1 MKALIVDDERLA
13 RKELM
18 KLLEDHPSIEVVGE
32 AMNAEEA
39 IQMTN
44 ELNPDLLFLDIQMPG
59 KTGFQ
64 LLEELD
70 SVPVVVFTTAYD
82 EFALKA
88 FEVNALDYL
97 LKPIQ
102 AERLAETMA
111 KISEKERSKVVAAR
125 NPDKKLG
132 LNDQVFVKDGDRCWF
147 VGLSNVRMFES
158 DGNYIKVY
166 FDTNRPMIHK
176 SLNAL
181 DEKLDERA
189 FFRASRKHIINL
201 SWVEGIEPWFNG
213 GLMVKLKGGDKVEV
227 SRRQAAKF
235 KDMMSLKRY
244 LSTSAINSCCTFQS
258 LASFSIAVAS
268 ISVTYPFRLLACH
281 TILINSIRLSFG

>member
-1 MKALIVDDERLA
+1 MRALIVDDERLA

-18 KLLEDHPSIEVVGE
+18 KLLEDHPMIEVVGE

-39 IQMTN
+39 NQLVN
-44 ELNPDLLFLDIQMPG
+44 DLNPDLLFLDIQMPG

-70 SVPVVVFTTAYD
+70 AVPLVVFTTAYD

-102 AERLAETMA
+102 PERLAET
-111 KISEKERSKVVAAR
+111 ISKLAEKERAKTVGAR
-125 NPDKKLG
+125 GPEKKLG
-132 LNDQVFVKDGDRCWF
+132 LADQVFVKDGDRCWF
-147 VGLSNVRMFES
+147 VSLSNVRLFES

-166 FDTNRPMIHK
+166 FDNNRPMIHK

-189 FFRASRKHIINL
+189 FFRASRKHIVNL

-213 GLMVKLKGGDKVEV
+213 GLMVRLRGGDKVEV

-235 KDMMSLKRY
+235 KDMMSL
-244 LSTSAINSCCTFQS
+244 
-258 LASFSIAVAS
+258 
-268 ISVTYPFRLLACH
+268 
-281 TILINSIRLSFG
+281 

>member
-1 MKALIVDDERLA
+1 MDDERLA

-18 KLLEDHPSIEVVGE
+18 KLLEDHPMIEVIGE
-32 AMNAEEA
+32 AVNADEA
-39 IQMTN
+39 NQMVN
-44 ELNPDLLFLDIQMPG
+44 DLNPDLLFLDIQMPG

-70 SVPVVVFTTAYD
+70 SVPFVVFTTAYD

-102 AERLAETMA
+102 PERLSETIT
-111 KISEKERSKVVAAR
+111 KLSEKERAKMVALR
-125 NPDKKLG
+125 GPDKKLG

-166 FDTNRPMIHK
+166 FDNNRPMIHK

-189 FFRASRKHIINL
+189 FFRASRKHIVNL

-213 GLMVKLKGGDKVEV
+213 GLMVKLRGGDKVEV

-235 KDMMSLKRY
+235 KDMMSL
-244 LSTSAINSCCTFQS
+244 
-258 LASFSIAVAS
+258 
-268 ISVTYPFRLLACH
+268 
-281 TILINSIRLSFG
+281 

>member
-1 MKALIVDDERLA
+1 MRALIVDDERLA

-18 KLLEDHPSIEVVGE
+18 KLLEEHPMIEVVGE
-32 AMNAEEA
+32 AMNADEA
-39 IQMTN
+39 YQMMN

-64 LLEELD
+64 LLEMLD
-70 SVPVVVFTTAYD
+70 SVPLVVFTTAYD

-102 AERLAETMA
+102 PERLAETISKLAEKQRA
-111 KISEKERSKVVAAR
+111 KNVSERGPE
-125 NPDKKLG
+125 KKLG
-132 LNDQVFVKDGDRCWF
+132 LNDQVFVKDGERCWF
-147 VGLSNVRMFES
+147 VSLNNVRLFES

-166 FDTNRPMIHK
+166 FDNNRPMIHK

-189 FFRASRKHIINL
+189 FFRASRKHIVNL
-201 SWVEGIEPWFNG
+201 SWVEGIESWFNG
-213 GLMVKLKGGDKVEV
+213 GLMVRLRGGDKVEV

-235 KDMMSLKRY
+235 KEMMSL
-244 LSTSAINSCCTFQS
+244 
-258 LASFSIAVAS
+258 
-268 ISVTYPFRLLACH
+268 
-281 TILINSIRLSFG
+281 

>member
-1 MKALIVDDERLA
+1 MKELIVDDERLA
-13 RKELM
+13 SKELM
-18 KLLEDHPSIEVVGE
+18 KLLEEHPSIEIVGE
-32 AMNAEEA
+32 AANADEA
-39 IQMTN
+39 EKMIE

-59 KTGFQ
+59 RTGFQ
-64 LLEELD
+64 LLESLD
-70 SVPVVVFTTAYD
+70 SVPLVVFTTAYD

-97 LKPIQ
+97 LKPIT
-102 AERLAETMA
+102 AERLSEAAHKVM
-111 KISEKERSKVVAAR
+111 EKERAR
-125 NPDKKLG
+125 AGRAREGKLG
-132 LNDQVFVKDGDRCWF
+132 LEDQVFVKDGERCWF
-147 VGLSNVRMFES
+147 VSLANIRLFES

-189 FFRASRKHIINL
+189 FFRASRKHIVNL

-235 KDMMSLKRY
+235 KDMMSL
-244 LSTSAINSCCTFQS
+244 
-258 LASFSIAVAS
+258 
-268 ISVTYPFRLLACH
+268 
-281 TILINSIRLSFG
+281 

>member
-1 MKALIVDDERLA
+1 MRALIVDDERLA

-18 KLLEDHPSIEVVGE
+18 KLLEDHSSIEVIGE
-32 AMNAEEA
+32 AQNADEA
-39 IQMTN
+39 FEMIET
-44 ELNPDLLFLDIQMPG
+44 LNPDLLFLDIQMPG

-64 LLEELD
+64 LLEMLD
-70 SVPVVVFTTAYD
+70 SVPLVVFTTAYD
-82 EFALKA
+82 EYALKA
-88 FEVNALDYL
+88 FDVSALDYL

-102 AERLAETMA
+102 PERLAEAVA
-111 KISEKERSKVVAAR
+111 KIVQKEKAKKEAIE
-125 NPDKKLG
+125 NGEKKLG

-147 VGLSNVRMFES
+147 VSLSNVRMFES

-166 FDTNRPMIHK
+166 FDTNKPMIHK

-189 FFRASRKHIINL
+189 FFRASRKHIVNL

-213 GLMVKLKGGDKVEV
+213 GLMVRLKGGDKVEV

-235 KDMMSLKRY
+235 KDMMSL
-244 LSTSAINSCCTFQS
+244 
-258 LASFSIAVAS
+258 
-268 ISVTYPFRLLACH
+268 
-281 TILINSIRLSFG
+281 

>member
-1 MKALIVDDERLA
+1 MRALIVDDERLA

-18 KLLEDHPSIEVVGE
+18 KLLEDHPMIEVVGE
-32 AMNAEEA
+32 AMNADEA
-39 IQMTN
+39 FQMVN
-44 ELNPDLLFLDIQMPG
+44 DLNPDLLFLDIQMPG

-64 LLEELD
+64 LLEMLD
-70 SVPVVVFTTAYD
+70 SVPLVVFTTAYD

-97 LKPIQ
+97 LKPIHP
-102 AERLAETMA
+102 ERLSETIS
-111 KISEKERSKVVAAR
+111 KLSEKERAKIVATQG
-125 NPDKKLG
+125 PEKKLG

-147 VGLSNVRMFES
+147 VSLSNVRLFES

-189 FFRASRKHIINL
+189 FFRASRKHIVNL

-213 GLMVKLKGGDKVEV
+213 GLMVRLKGGDKVEV

-235 KDMMSLKRY
+235 KDMMSL
-244 LSTSAINSCCTFQS
+244 
-258 LASFSIAVAS
+258 
-268 ISVTYPFRLLACH
+268 
-281 TILINSIRLSFG
+281 

>member
-18 KLLEDHPSIEVVGE
+18 KLLEEHPSIEVAGE
-32 AMNAEEA
+32 AANADEA
-39 IQMTN
+39 EKMIE

-59 KTGFQ
+59 RTGFQ
-64 LLEELD
+64 LLESLD
-70 SVPVVVFTTAYD
+70 SVPLVVFTTAYD

-97 LKPIQ
+97 LKPIT
-102 AERLAETMA
+102 AERLAEAAHKVM
-111 KISEKERSKVVAAR
+111 EKERAR
-125 NPDKKLG
+125 AGRAREGKLG
-132 LNDQVFVKDGDRCWF
+132 LEDQVFVKDGERCWF
-147 VGLSNVRMFES
+147 VSLANIRLFES

-189 FFRASRKHIINL
+189 FFRASRKHIVNL
-201 SWVEGIEPWFNG
+201 SWVESIEPWFNG

-235 KDMMSLKRY
+235 KDMMSL
-244 LSTSAINSCCTFQS
+244 
-258 LASFSIAVAS
+258 
-268 ISVTYPFRLLACH
+268 
-281 TILINSIRLSFG
+281 

>member
-18 KLLEDHPSIEVVGE
+18 KLLEEHPSIEVVGE
-32 AMNAEEA
+32 AMNADEA
-39 IQMTN
+39 EKLIE

-59 KTGFQ
+59 RTGFQ
-64 LLEELD
+64 LLESLD
-70 SVPVVVFTTAYD
+70 SAPLVVFTTAYD
-82 EFALKA
+82 EYALKA

-102 AERLAETMA
+102 AERLSEAVH
-111 KISEKERSKVVAAR
+111 KIMEKERAR
-125 NPDKKLG
+125 SGRNGGKKLG
-132 LNDQVFVKDGDRCWF
+132 LEDQVFVKDGERCWF
-147 VGLSNVRMFES
+147 VSLSNIRLFKS

-166 FDTNRPMIHK
+166 FDANRPMIHK

-189 FFRASRKHIINL
+189 FFRASRKHIVNL

-235 KDMMSLKRY
+235 KDMMSL
-244 LSTSAINSCCTFQS
+244 
-258 LASFSIAVAS
+258 
-268 ISVTYPFRLLACH
+268 
-281 TILINSIRLSFG
+281 

>member
-1 MKALIVDDERLA
+1 MRALIVDDERLA

-18 KLLEDHPSIEVVGE
+18 KLLEDHPMIEVIGE
-32 AMNAEEA
+32 AMNADEA
-39 IQMTN
+39 INMIN
-44 ELNPDLLFLDIQMPG
+44 DLNPVQMPG

-70 SVPVVVFTTAYD
+70 SVPLVVFTTAYD

-102 AERLAETMA
+102 PERLAETVS
-111 KISEKERSKVVAAR
+111 KLSEKERAKTVAA
-125 NPDKKLG
+125 NGPEKKLG

-147 VGLSNVRMFES
+147 VSLSNVRLFES

-166 FDTNRPMIHK
+166 FDANRPMIHK

-189 FFRASRKHIINL
+189 FFRASRKHIVNL

-213 GLMVKLKGGDKVEV
+213 GLMVRLRGGDKVEV

-235 KDMMSLKRY
+235 KDMMSL
-244 LSTSAINSCCTFQS
+244 
-258 LASFSIAVAS
+258 
-268 ISVTYPFRLLACH
+268 
-281 TILINSIRLSFG
+281 